1 MKGGPFE
8 GKEAKKSR
16 TVSKQFERVTQSQKI
31 AQKRFWLKQG
41 LEPVT
46 AGFTVN
52 REKTVLTSTRER
64 VKSVKSGTYTM
75 RSVV

>member
-1 MKGGPFE
+1 MGLFE
-8 GKEAKKSR
+8 GKKNRKKVAQCR
-16 TVSKQFERVTQSQKI
+16 IKLKQSHSAEKMLES
-31 AQKRFWLKQG
+31 FWLKQG

-46 AGFTVN
+46 VGFTVN
-52 REKTVLTSTRER
+52 RVKTVLASTRER

>member
-1 MKGGPFE
+1 MGPFE
-8 GKEAKKSR
+8 GKKSRSAKKMK
-16 TVSKQFERVTQSQKI
+16 V
-31 AQKRFWLKQG
+31 AQYRKNARKSFWLKQG

-52 REKTVLTSTRER
+52 RIKTVLTSTRER
-64 VKSVKSGTYTM
+64 VKSGTYTM